1 MKYSG
6 VAKQNYFYFSF
17 QRLDNYLIVVI
28 SSNDF
33 YFPSQITCYRVIPLR
48 AMSRAWGWL
57 SSQHVPLSLR
67 CWLYTRYA
75 NMYGVNLEEAAYS
88 LEQYNSLCEFFIR
101 PLKEGTRPVAEYEPL
116 VSALFRVPQPN

>member
-1 MKYSG
+1 
-6 VAKQNYFYFSF
+6 
-17 QRLDNYLIVVI
+17 
-28 SSNDF
+28 
-33 YFPSQITCYRVIPLR
+33 
-48 AMSRAWGWL
+48 MSRAWGWL

-101 PLKEGTRPVAEYEPL
+101 PLKHGTRPVAEYEPL
-116 VSALFRVPQPN
+116 VSDDWPELECWPKANNFVEKN